1 MRSYVTH
8 FTREILEVDKADDKV
23 QLITFKAGLKSREF
37 VVSLAKNPLKM
48 MAEILLKAQKYM
60 NAEDALAAI
69 KEEEK
74 IGNKGKQEDDRKGR
88 KRKRPDHQTS
98 DESKRKDEKTTR
110 TVKFTPLV
118 IHVDKIWRKL
128 RMSTTSNGQGHYI
141 CHPTWATKR
150 SIVGSIRITATTQ
163 RIVGT

>member
-1 MRSYVTH
+1 MKC
-8 FTREILEVDKADDKV
+8 FTLETLEVDEADEKV
-23 QLITFKAGLKSREF
+23 QLTTFKAGLKSREF
-37 VVSLAKNPLKM
+37 VVSLAKNPPKTMAKM
-48 MAEILLKAQKYM
+48 LLKEQKYI

-69 KEEEK
+69 KDEEK
-74 IGNKGKQEDDRKGR
+74 IGDKGRQEDDRKGR
-88 KRKRPDHQTS
+88 KRKCPDHQTS

-110 TVKFTPLV
+110 TIKFTPLV